1 MEQLTSTEIAYQL
14 GYRCNDNGELTL
26 NGEKIECGLRKK
38 SNGRHL
44 RAFTLPGGKLVYLSK
59 LMILQ
64 KYGKEALNDVTI
76 YVDGNTMNCSKSN
89 VFSKNEFAKYLE
101 SIDMYYCT
109 TCNQILPFE
118 LFYPSDLKSK
128 DNKHRLSSCK
138 KCINKRRKKTYNY
151 IYKHKESG
159 CMICGEKDPACLDF
173 HHLGDKYEQLSHM
186 QTHSMDKIKTEL
198 QKCVVLCSNC
208 HRKLHYYNL
217 DLEQLKKIA
226 A

>member
-64 KYGKEALNDVTI
+64 KYGKDALNDVTI

-101 SIDMYYCT
+101 SINMYYCT
-109 TCNQILPFE
+109 TCNQVLPFE
-118 LFYPSDLKSK
+118 SFYPSDLKSK

-138 KCINKRRKKTYNY
+138 KCINKRRKKTYDY

-217 DLEQLKKIA
+217 DLKQLKKIA